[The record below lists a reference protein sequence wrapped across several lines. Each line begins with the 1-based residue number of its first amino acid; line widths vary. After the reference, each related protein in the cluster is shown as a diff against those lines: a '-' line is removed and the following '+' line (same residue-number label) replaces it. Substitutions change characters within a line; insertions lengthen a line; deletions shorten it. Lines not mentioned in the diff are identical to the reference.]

1 MNAKIVEDWTE
12 WFIGAMRDHLMRL
25 AIKRVIVSNHHT
37 IVLWNDNTKTIV
49 TCREDDED
57 NYSIETA
64 VMAAFL
70 KKILGAHAFHKKL
83 ENGLNRVVVQDPF
96 VKIKKPVNR
105 DTKGKFVKKKT
116 TKTK

>member
-1 MNAKIVEDWTE
+1 MNNKVVEEGTA
-12 WFIGAMRDHLMRL
+12 WFDIAMHNNLMRL

-83 ENGLNRVVVQDPF
+83 ENGLNRVVVQDQF
-96 VKIKKPVNR
+96 IKVKKPVTR
-105 DTKGKFVKKKT
+105 DSKGKFVKKKT
-116 TKTK
+116 TKTN